1 MLDSL
6 VFSSWCSFCFYRFVK
21 DEKNKSFVFSCFDSK
36 TSISYIFK
44 FSLFLFLD
52 SLFSYLTCI
61 IFPLSQWLSVFEDLM
76 TRPRVNYTNQLVTA
90 RPSLNPIFTTSAP
103 YVPNTAKFHPDL
115 LKDFFPREENRQAFY
130 PLASLLLISK
140 NFFVGIFGFFAFLTL
155 ATFTFACL
163 ELQTI
168 LFLLGFF
175 K

>member
-21 DEKNKSFVFSCFDSK
+21 DKKINHLFFLVLIRKQVFYKFQNSLYFYLDDSF
-36 TSISYIFK
+36 
-44 FSLFLFLD
+44 
-52 SLFSYLTCI
+52 FSYLTCI

-90 RPSLNPIFTTSAP
+90 RPSLNPVFTTTAP
-103 YVPNTAKFHPDL
+103 YVPNSAKFHPDL
-115 LKDFFPREENRQAFY
+115 LEDFFPREESRQAFY

-140 NFFVGIFGFFAFLTL
+140 NFFVGIFGFFAFLAL